1 MKSIFRNVAL
11 LMSLLAL
18 TTPSSGQGFLK
29 KLKDAANN
37 TTEKMNTAVEKAGS
51 ASNSVDIP
59 RASGPTYYV
68 SRSGSNKNDGLSPST
83 ALKNIQKAIDLAT
96 DGSEIRVAE
105 GNYFGLMNRGNI
117 IIDKPLVLMGGYSE
131 DFSERDVLKHLTT
144 IAPDA
149 NSNGSSQGRGTIQI
163 RSIEKPS
170 SSLVIDGFLFN
181 KGNAI
186 GYNLRG
192 EGWPE
197 GVETPFMMREGSK
210 GQGGPL

>member
-18 TTPSSGQGFLK
+18 TTPSNGQGFLK

-51 ASNSVDIP
+51 ASVGAAVP

-117 IIDKPLVLMGGYSE
+117 IIDKPLVILGGYSE
-131 DFSERDVLKHLTT
+131 DFSERDVLKHLRRLLLTRIPT
-144 IAPDA
+144 VLR
-149 NSNGSSQGRGTIQI
+149 RGAEPS
-163 RSIEKPS
+163 RSAALKSRPLLS
-170 SSLVIDGFLFN
+170 SS
-181 KGNAI
+181 
-186 GYNLRG
+186 
-192 EGWPE
+192 
-197 GVETPFMMREGSK
+197 TGSCSTRAMPSATISAEK
-210 GQGGPL
+210 AGRRAWRPRS

>member
-1 MKSIFRNVAL
+1 MRRTIPLRNEYG
-11 LMSLLAL
+11 SR
-18 TTPSSGQGFLK
+18 
-29 KLKDAANN
+29 
-37 TTEKMNTAVEKAGS
+37 KAGS
-51 ASNSVDIP
+51 ASVGAAVP

-117 IIDKPLVLMGGYSE
+117 IIDKPLVILGGYSE

-163 RSIEKPS
+163 RSIESRHLLS
-170 SSLVIDGFLFN
+170 SS
-181 KGNAI
+181 
-186 GYNLRG
+186 
-192 EGWPE
+192 
-197 GVETPFMMREGSK
+197 TGSCSTRAMPSATISAAK
-210 GQGGPL
+210 AGRRAWRPRS